1 MDNMI
6 TLPYAIDADRPD
18 REIRPFA
25 GNAEFLDEK
34 FREYVLLAERSVLM
48 GKARRAGNETGGNGN
63 GGTPK
68 EQPFA
73 ELMRKTA
80 EYETT
85 RKRNGER
92 LLVSGDC
99 SLPFE
104 TLARNCGLDDT
115 ARHILWILF
124 FRAVALD
131 FEGVSTGLAEAD
143 DLMSREKDFRAR
155 DVVRVLAPGS
165 LDEQMKTARYFG
177 VESPLI
183 KHHLIETYSFG
194 AQTFLDIEVSIPMRV
209 AKYIADDDTEYD
221 LNSAFLVER
230 PEVPLSFVVLPE
242 DQKERITTFIENYE
256 ASLRRQEEA
265 GLDRVLTY
273 GRSLAILLYGP
284 PGTGKTL
291 LAKAIATHTKR
302 PLVSMRSSQTSSSSG
317 RWFDHHVG
325 EDDIEELFREARM
338 RGGIVFLDECEQF
351 CSKNNSRHYAV
362 LREIEHT
369 DSIVIMTTN
378 VPQELS
384 EAFDRRIALK
394 IPFRIPDVSLRRQI
408 WEKHLPETVSLDPAV
423 DLDIFARKYQLS
435 GGYIKNAVMSAVN
448 LASSRSRSGAFMV
461 IAEDL
466 DEGADLQQKHLGSLS
481 GLIQHALPDRG
492 IDSLALPAE
501 TKSLVEGI
509 IRTALNYRKLTR
521 HIRFINSSANMGYKI
536 LFSGP
541 SFASAMDSVE
551 AIARELDTGI
561 CMVPFNK
568 LLLNNQ
574 DFEKGCNDL
583 IKARALEISS
593 IAHATGQLLV
603 LVDRDGNM
611 GTFEQD
617 DLRSAAEFLSHFR
630 EYDGIMFMVS
640 SARDPKAILRQI
652 FQYSIFFDVI
662 SSPERLRCWE
672 RVTEGV
678 DLADDIDLGKIA
690 DEYKFGPEEIQNALY
705 AACLVSGIESAGE
718 KIDNRILKKGIR
730 SVLNEK
736 AGAEPLFGTDGGEGV

>member
-25 GNAEFLDEK
+25 NNAEFLEEK
-34 FREYVLLAERSVLM
+34 YREYVLLAERSALM
-48 GKARRAGNETGGNGN
+48 GKTRRSGNGTGGNGN

-68 EQPFA
+68 EQLVPEF
-73 ELMRKTA
+73 MRKTA
-80 EYETT
+80 EYENA
-85 RKRNGER
+85 RKRNDER
-92 LLVSGDC
+92 LLVSVDC
-99 SLPFE
+99 SLPFV

-131 FEGVSTGLAEAD
+131 FERVSTGLAEAD
-143 DLMSREKDFRAR
+143 DLMSREKDFLAR
-155 DVVRVLAPGS
+155 DIVRLLAPGS

-183 KHHLIETYSFG
+183 RHHLIETYSYG

-209 AKYIADDDTEYD
+209 AKYIANDDTEYD
-221 LNSAFLVER
+221 LNSAFIVER

-256 ASLRRQEEA
+256 ASLRRQEET

-317 RWFDHHVG
+317 RWFDRHVG

-351 CSKNNSRHYAV
+351 CSRNNSRHYAA

-378 VPQELS
+378 VPQDLS

-394 IPFRIPDVSLRRQI
+394 IPFRIPDVSLRRRI
-408 WEKHLPETVSLDPAV
+408 WEKHLPDTVSLDQSV
-423 DLDIFARKYQLS
+423 DLDVFARKYQLS
-435 GGYIKNAVMSAVN
+435 GGYIKNAVMSAIS
-448 LASSRSRSGAFMV
+448 LASSRSRGGGFMV
-461 IAEDL
+461 TAEDL
-466 DEGADLQQKHLGSLS
+466 DEGARLQQKHLGNLG
-481 GLIQHALPDRG
+481 GLVQHVMPERG
-492 IDSLALPAE
+492 IDDLALPAE
-501 TKSLVEGI
+501 TRCLVEGI
-509 IRTALNYRKLTR
+509 GRTALNYRTLTR
-521 HIRFINSSANMGYKI
+521 PIRFINPSVNRGYKV
-536 LFSGP
+536 LFCGP

-583 IKARALEISS
+583 IKARALEVSS
-593 IAHATGQLLV
+593 MAHATGQLLV
-603 LVDRDGNM
+603 LVDREGNM
-611 GTFEQD
+611 GTFAED
-617 DLRSAAEFLSHFR
+617 DLRRAAEFLSHFR
-630 EYDGIMFMVS
+630 DYDGIMFMVS
-640 SARDPKAILRQI
+640 SARKPNGILRRI
-652 FQYSIFFDVI
+652 FQYSLFFDAI
-662 SSPERLRCWE
+662 SLPERLRCWE
-672 RVTEGV
+672 SVTEGV
-678 DLADDIDLGKIA
+678 DLADDVDLGRIA
-690 DEYKFGPEEIQNALY
+690 EEYRLDPEEIQNALY
-705 AACLVSGIESAGE
+705 AACLVSGIEAAGE
-718 KIDNRILKKGIR
+718 AIDNRMLKKAIR
-730 SVLNEK
+730 SVLDEK
-736 AGAEPLFGTDGGEGV
+736 AGAERLFGQTGEDI